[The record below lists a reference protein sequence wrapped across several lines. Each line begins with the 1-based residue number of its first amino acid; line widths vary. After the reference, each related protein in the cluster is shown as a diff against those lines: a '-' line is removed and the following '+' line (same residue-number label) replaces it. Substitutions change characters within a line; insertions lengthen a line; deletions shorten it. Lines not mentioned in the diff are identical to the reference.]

1 MSSNRA
7 LWDRELS
14 RVVGYPRA
22 DDEPVVMLD
31 TERYLPLV
39 IVRETA
45 PEPVDGFQMV
55 AVRSVDLEAAEWR
68 WGWELV
74 AIPPPPPP
82 GPDYQGF
89 YQALLVSGVYA
100 AVLGQDATADL
111 ARALA
116 VFVSAI
122 QDALNGR
129 VNEQALQG
137 AIWLLL
143 SKLTLQLTN
152 LAELQA
158 LMVQFSLDGV
168 YSLFPMPAAE
178 SIGQTWTGPD
188 GSQWVVV
195 QARNVDG
202 TFADDDPTTPNRES
216 LRWERVEG

>member
-7 LWDRELS
+7 LWDRQLE
-14 RVVGYPRA
+14 RVVSYPRA

-39 IVRETA
+39 IVREAA
-45 PEPVDGFQMV
+45 PEPVDGFQAV
-55 AVRSVDLEAAEWR
+55 AVRSVDLDATEWR

-82 GPDYQGF
+82 VPDYQGF

-143 SKLTLQLTN
+143 SKLTLQPAN

-158 LMVQFSLDGV
+158 LMVQFRLDDI

-178 SIGQTWTGPD
+178 TLGQTWTGPD
-188 GSQWVVV
+188 GSQWVAV
-195 QARNVDG
+195 QVRNVDG
-202 TFADDDPTTPNRES
+202 TFAEDDPETVERES
-216 LRWERVEG
+216 LRWERAEG